1 MVAKEVVK
9 YLEGGSK
16 DIQVSVDA
24 TLCPYSTFFLN
35 IKCILH
41 ICKHCGTDKLKSKL
55 IEMNQQKVS
64 DLRNRFLVKQW
75 VNKNKVK
82 NGVTQSYLNWNVDRY
97 SYLDLINLYVQHL
110 HSWLNTVSW
119 PHGTTVSLKGLGQIL
134 NQGNCYL

>member
-35 IKCILH
+35 VKCVLC
-41 ICKHCGTDKLKSKL
+41 ICKHCGTDKMKNKL

-64 DLRNRFLVKQW
+64 DLRKRFLV
-75 VNKNKVK
+75 NKMK
-82 NGVTQSYLNWNVDRY
+82 
-97 SYLDLINLYVQHL
+97 
-110 HSWLNTVSW
+110 
-119 PHGTTVSLKGLGQIL
+119 
-134 NQGNCYL
+134 